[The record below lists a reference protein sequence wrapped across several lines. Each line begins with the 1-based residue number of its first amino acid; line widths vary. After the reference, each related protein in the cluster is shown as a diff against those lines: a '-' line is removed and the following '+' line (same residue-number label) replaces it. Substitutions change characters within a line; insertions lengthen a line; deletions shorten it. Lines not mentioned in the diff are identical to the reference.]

1 MTASRSIDGRGRRR
15 IAIAAAV
22 VAAVAVAVVVLIVR
36 PWGAPAA
43 ATGPGASGART
54 GAPAGERAGASG
66 GARAGA
72 PLPADLA
79 ELVAFL
85 RGKYGK
91 HIASSYVQI
100 QMIEKLMRHFQ
111 EKNPAGWQAE
121 LLAAVRAAFP
131 ERYEEIAANLQH
143 RLDYEAWLASNR
155 DRLKKL
161 GERERRDA
169 LWEERKRLFGEQ
181 AADEIWS
188 SERKNR
194 AISDGLAEIDARR
207 DATVSDRLAQYKET
221 ILETHQENTD
231 AFLQSHRQEA
241 MSRFL
246 ALESVQR
253 ELAGLPPAQRAAALR
268 DVRKGMGLDEAALG
282 RWDTLDLER
291 DGRWA
296 VGQKY
301 MAERA
306 ALAKQYAGDAL
317 EPHLQEL
324 RARYF
329 GVEAGTI
336 ADEEASGFFR
346 FEQPR
351 KYGLN

>member
-1 MTASRSIDGRGRRR
+1 MTASRSMDKRGRRR
-15 IAIAAAV
+15 IAIAAAG
-22 VAAVAVAVVVLIVR
+22 VAAVAVALVVLIVR
-36 PWGAPAA
+36 PWGARDA
-43 ATGPGASGART
+43 ATGAVTSGART
-54 GAPAGERAGASG
+54 GAPAGASVGLRG

-91 HIASSYVQI
+91 HIASAYVQI

-111 EKNPAGWQAE
+111 EKNPAGWQAD

-131 ERYEEIAANLQH
+131 ERADEIAAILQH
-143 RLDYEAWLASNR
+143 RLDYEAWLDSNR
-155 DRLKKL
+155 DRLKGL

-188 SERKNR
+188 SDRKNR
-194 AISDGLAEIDARR
+194 AIADGLAEIDARR
-207 DATVSDRLAQYKET
+207 DGTVGDRLAQYKEA
-221 ILETHQENTD
+221 ILETHQENAD
-231 AFLQSHRQEA
+231 AYLQNHRQEA
-241 MSRFL
+241 LSRFL
-246 ALESVQR
+246 TLESVQR
-253 ELAGLPPAQRAAALR
+253 ELAALPPEQRSAALR
-268 DVRKGMGLDEAALG
+268 DVRKGLGLDEAALG
-282 RWDTLDLER
+282 RWDTLDRER
-291 DGRWA
+291 DGRWE
-296 VGQKY
+296 VGRKY

-306 ALAKQYAGDAL
+306 ALAKQYTGDAL

-329 GVEAGTI
+329 GAEAGTI

-351 KYGLN
+351 KYGVN